1 MGKQGQ
7 GNFDHA
13 SKTLWQDA
21 DNEYDRILFSNQ
33 YEKRGDLFE
42 NLSIWKEKSYRGL
55 QGQYPVIALSF
66 AGVKETSFLNA
77 RKKICQIITNL
88 YNKYDFL
95 LRSGYLNEKEREA
108 CHKVTADM
116 EDYMAS
122 DSLRALSDYLMRY
135 YGKKVIILLDE
146 YDTPMQE
153 AYVHG
158 YWEEMADFIRSL
170 FNATFK
176 ANPYLERAIM
186 TGITGIGKESV
197 FSDLNNLAVVTTTSG
212 MYGDSF
218 GFTEEEVYAALGEY
232 GMPQQMQEVKNWY
245 DGFVFGG
252 HKDIYNPWSILN
264 FLKTRELATYWAN
277 TSSNSLV
284 SKLIQEGSPDVK
296 TVMEDLLQG
305 KLFHTMLDEQIVF
318 SQLGKSESAVWS
330 LLLAGGYL
338 RAEHSELNLSN
349 GKREYDLRL
358 TNMEV
363 RFSFMQMIGD
373 WFQKDP
379 HIYNGFIRAL
389 LQGDEKA
396 MNQYMNKTALATFS
410 SFDAGKKPSDES
422 EPERFYHGFVLGLMV
437 ELADRYII
445 TSNRESGF
453 GRYDV
458 MLEPLNNGDDAII
471 LEFKVHSPD
480 DGGTLRESVD
490 AALRQIE
497 EKQYAYSLEAKGIP
511 PERIRR
517 YGFAFEGKKVL
528 IGS

>member
-1 MGKQGQ
+1 MIQEQCFYIDKTDFIREWWENRDKVTLIMRPRRFG
-7 GNFDHA
+7 
-13 SKTLWQDA
+13 KTLTMSMT
-21 DNEYDRILFSNQ
+21 EYFFSNQ
-33 YEKRGDLFE
+33 YKKRGDLFE
-42 NLSIWKEKSYRGL
+42 DLSIWKEKSYRGL

-108 CHKVTADM
+108 YQKVTADM

-146 YDTPMQE
+146 YDTPMQ
-153 AYVHG
+153 
-158 YWEEMADFIRSL
+158 
-170 FNATFK
+170 
-176 ANPYLERAIM
+176 
-186 TGITGIGKESV
+186 
-197 FSDLNNLAVVTTTSG
+197 
-212 MYGDSF
+212 
-218 GFTEEEVYAALGEY
+218 
-232 GMPQQMQEVKNWY
+232 
-245 DGFVFGG
+245 
-252 HKDIYNPWSILN
+252 
-264 FLKTRELATYWAN
+264 
-277 TSSNSLV
+277 
-284 SKLIQEGSPDVK
+284 
-296 TVMEDLLQG
+296 
-305 KLFHTMLDEQIVF
+305 
-318 SQLGKSESAVWS
+318 
-330 LLLAGGYL
+330 
-338 RAEHSELNLSN
+338 
-349 GKREYDLRL
+349 
-358 TNMEV
+358 
-363 RFSFMQMIGD
+363 MIGD

-396 MNQYMNKTALATFS
+396 MNLYMNKTAFATFS

-437 ELADRYII
+437 DLADRYII

-458 MLEPLNNGDDAII
+458 MLEPLNNEDDAII

-497 EKQYAYSLEAKGIP
+497 EKQYAYNLEAKGIP
-511 PERIRR
+511 SERIRR